1 MVTLQ
6 KADNRWPLF
15 CNRSQ
20 NGNPAAISISIA
32 NQPIENLLTR
42 EWLLTNERGSYASS
56 TIAGCNTRGYHGLL
70 IGSLNPPVNRIM
82 TLANCLEMV
91 IVKGQAFNLSTFE
104 FSDKFAPAGF
114 TFLRQFRRDIGA
126 HFDYELA
133 HASDTSKAG
142 AHAGAVIPAK
152 AGIKLTKS
160 VYLLRDTDTVAL
172 VYDFTSVQHQKVSC
186 GEPVEFVLRP
196 FVGLRDFHTLQN
208 SNAPLYSR
216 CLGDGV
222 LVRYDIANSCEL
234 FLSCQ
239 SVHSVRNSIANK
251 ITNRGKFFR
260 KTRGN
265 SPSANPETTPELSN
279 GMHFEND
286 RQWWFNFVYRNNRE
300 RGQDFTEDLWTPG
313 FFKCRIET
321 PAKIVLWAHLSPPW
335 VRSKPESRYI
345 GIDIDTVREDL
356 VRHQESIKLKAK
368 SVPLFASGKRQG
380 DDSRLPAAVLLHK
393 RNNNAGQLK
402 NGYVRFL
409 QANRKV
415 KIESRKYFEALCLT
429 AEAFIAKRQI
439 HSPSRANRGCEGR
452 TDHTHLSRR
461 PPCRSTGETANAAN
475 GCDTAGRTTILAGY
489 PWFADW
495 GRDAF
500 ISLPGL
506 LLSTG
511 RFDEA
516 KSVLTTF
523 ATAADE
529 GMIPNRFDDR
539 SGTTYFNSV
548 DASLWFINAAFQY
561 LKASSGLSADLS
573 RSHSKTFMQELLP
586 TIRWII
592 DSYHK
597 GTRFD
602 IHADADGLIT
612 AGDNQ
617 TQLTWMDAK
626 YDGLAFTPR
635 CGKAVEVN
643 ALWYNSLC
651 LLAQFKEDRGQ
662 RKEIL
667 TSDFR
672 LLSSEIDKV
681 QRSFCELFW
690 NESKGYLN
698 DCILPDGSV
707 DDSLRPNQIFA
718 VSLPFSALSPSQQK
732 SVVNVV
738 QKQLLTP
745 YGLRTLNVQ
754 DSRYKGVYT
763 GPQQQRD
770 EAYHQGT
777 VWAFLMGPFVEG
789 FLKVNGFSRKSKK
802 KAAEFI

>member
-1 MVTLQ
+1 VLTLQ

-15 CNRSQ
+15 CNRAQ

-82 TLANCLEMV
+82 TLNNCLEMV
-91 IVKGQAFNLSTFE
+91 IVKGQAFHLSTFE
-104 FSDKFAPAGF
+104 FSGKFAPTGF
-114 TFLRQFRRDIGA
+114 TFLRQFRRDTAA

-133 HASDTSKAG
+133 PASGSRKARS
-142 AHAGAVIPAK
+142 HAGVVIPAK
-152 AGIKLTKS
+152 APIKLTKS

-172 VYDFTSVQHQKVSC
+172 VYDFTSLQ
-186 GEPVEFVLRP
+186 EPVEFVVRP
-196 FVGLRDFHTLQN
+196 FVGLRDYHTLQN
-208 SNAPLYSR
+208 SHAPLYSR
-216 CLGDGV
+216 CLADGL
-222 LVRYDIANSCEL
+222 LVRHDIANSCEL

-239 SVHSVRNSIANK
+239 YVHPLREKNEVSHGVN
-251 ITNRGKFFR
+251 
-260 KTRGN
+260 
-265 SPSANPETTPELSN
+265 
-279 GMHFEND
+279 FEND

-313 FFKCRIET
+313 FFKSRIET
-321 PAKIVLWAHLSPPW
+321 PAKIVLWANLSPPW
-335 VRSKPESRYI
+335 VRCKPEELANL
-345 GIDIDTVREDL
+345 DIEAVREDL
-356 VRHQESIKLKAK
+356 GRHQENLKQC
-368 SVPLFASGKRQG
+368 V
-380 DDSRLPAAVLLHK
+380 SRHSSLV
-393 RNNNAGQLK
+393 
-402 NGYVRFL
+402 
-409 QANRKV
+409 
-415 KIESRKYFEALCLT
+415 SRITGHGTRATNFEPLCLT
-429 AEAFIAKRQI
+429 ADRFIAKRQ
-439 HSPSRANRGCEGR
+439 
-452 TDHTHLSRR
+452 TDHTQ
-461 PPCRSTGETANAAN
+461 
-475 GCDTAGRTTILAGY
+475 RTTILAGY

-516 KSVLTTF
+516 KSVLITF

-539 SGTTYFNSV
+539 SGPGDSLRSSTYFNSV

-561 LKASSGLSADLS
+561 LAASGD
-573 RSHSKTFMQELLP
+573 SKTFMQELMP
-586 TIRWII
+586 AIRWII
-592 DSYHK
+592 DSYNK

-602 IHADADGLIT
+602 IRADADGLIT
-612 AGDNQ
+612 AGNDQ

-626 YDGLAFTPR
+626 YDGVAFTPR

-651 LLAQFKEDRGQ
+651 LLAQFYINRDAENAKHY
-662 RKEIL
+662 K
-667 TSDFR
+667 SMA
-672 LLSSEIDKV
+672 DKV

-690 NESKGYLN
+690 NERKGYLN
-698 DCILPDGSV
+698 DCILPDGSA
-707 DDSLRPNQIFA
+707 DESLRPNQIFA
-718 VSLPFSALSPSQQK
+718 VSLPFSPLSAHQQK
-732 SVVNVV
+732 SIVKAVKN
-738 QKQLLTP
+738 QLLTP

-802 KAAEFI
+802 KAAEFIQPLLQHMTKDGCLGSVSEIFDGDAPHKPRGCIAQAWSVAELIRAYQLINS

>member
-1 MVTLQ
+1 VLTLQ
-6 KADNRWPLF
+6 KADNRWSLF
-15 CNRSQ
+15 RNKSK
-20 NGNPAAISISIA
+20 NGSPATVSISTA
-32 NQPIENLLTR
+32 NQPIENLLTK

-70 IGSLNPPVNRIM
+70 IGSLNPPANRIM
-82 TLANCLEMV
+82 ALANCLEMV
-91 IVKGQAFNLSTFE
+91 IFEGKVFNLSTFE
-104 FSDKFAPAGF
+104 FSNKFAPAGF
-114 TFLRQFRRDIGA
+114 TLLKQFRRDIAA
-126 HFDYELA
+126 HFDYEL
-133 HASDTSKAG
+133 DEL
-142 AHAGAVIPAK
+142 
-152 AGIKLTKS
+152 KLTKS

-172 VYDFTSVQHQKVSC
+172 VYDFTSMQHHKVSSQSPLDC
-186 GEPVEFVLRP
+186 GEPLEFVLRP

-208 SNAPLYSR
+208 SHAPLCSR
-216 CLGDGV
+216 RLGDGV
-222 LVRYDIANSCEL
+222 LVRHDIANSCKL

-239 SVHSVRNSIANK
+239 SVHPVRNSMSNNITHEGK
-251 ITNRGKFFR
+251 I
-260 KTRGN
+260 
-265 SPSANPETTPELSN
+265 SN
-279 GMHFEND
+279 GVNFEKD

-300 RGQDFTEDLWTPG
+300 RGQEFTEDLWTPG

-321 PAKIVLWAHLSPPW
+321 PAKVVLWANLSPPW
-335 VRSKPESRYI
+335 VRCKPEELTNL
-345 GIDIDTVREDL
+345 DIDTVRKDL
-356 VRHQESIKLKAK
+356 RRHQENLKQC
-368 SVPLFASGKRQG
+368 V
-380 DDSRLPAAVLLHK
+380 SRHSSLV
-393 RNNNAGQLK
+393 
-402 NGYVRFL
+402 
-409 QANRKV
+409 
-415 KIESRKYFEALCLT
+415 SRITSHGTRETNFEALCLT
-429 AEAFIAKRQI
+429 ADRFIARRQ
-439 HSPSRANRGCEGR
+439 

-461 PPCRSTGETANAAN
+461 

-500 ISLPGL
+500 IALPGL

-523 ATAADE
+523 AAAADK

-539 SGTTYFNSV
+539 SGTTFFNSV

-561 LKASSGLSADLS
+561 VAATGD
-573 RSHSKTFMQELLP
+573 SKTFNQNLLP

-592 DSYHK
+592 DSYHN

-602 IHADADGLIT
+602 IRADADGLIT
-612 AGDNQ
+612 AGNNQ

-626 YDGLAFTPR
+626 YEGIAFTPR

-651 LLAQFKEDRGQ
+651 LLAQFYADRNIENAEHYRTMADEVRTG
-662 RKEIL
+662 
-667 TSDFR
+667 
-672 LLSSEIDKV
+672 
-681 QRSFCELFW
+681 FCGLFW
-690 NESKGYLN
+690 NKSKGYLN

-718 VSLPFSALSPSQQK
+718 VSLPFSPLSAHQQK
-732 SVVNVV
+732 SVVKAV
-738 QKQLLTP
+738 QNQLLTP

-777 VWAFLMGPFVEG
+777 VWAFLLGPFVEG

-802 KAAEFI
+802 KAAEFIQPLLKHLTEDSCLGSVSEIFDGDAPHKPKGCFAQAWSVAELIRAYQLINSPR